1 MIQMKQL
8 EMRNLSTSK
17 SPSPRHRPLI
27 STPSVKRYYVNA
39 KSTTALK
46 MTTLQF
52 IDRGVTS
59 RVSGKK
65 LNDQTMARNRIETVS
80 TNGANRPILQRAGGR
95 GCFFQRLIRTQEIE
109 MMYEDSSA
117 AFPSDIIALNA
128 MEEPM
133 LMSEK
138 RKTMTRLTQSAF
150 SGTVNLLLTYSLLVG
165 LSHGT

>member
-1 MIQMKQL
+1 
-8 EMRNLSTSK
+8 
-17 SPSPRHRPLI
+17 
-27 STPSVKRYYVNA
+27 
-39 KSTTALK
+39 
-46 MTTLQF
+46 
-52 IDRGVTS
+52 
-59 RVSGKK
+59 
-65 LNDQTMARNRIETVS
+65 
-80 TNGANRPILQRAGGR
+80 
-95 GCFFQRLIRTQEIE
+95 